1 MPYIVVVADFRKKLT
16 KDINK
21 SSKFL
26 SDLRCF
32 IGVTDA
38 EKVREK
44 CTLKDKMRAYF
55 C

>member
-1 MPYIVVVADFRKKLT
+1 MPYIVVVADFR
-16 KDINK
+16 NK

-44 CTLKDKMRAYF
+44 CTLKDKMKAYF